1 MDFKYLT
8 LSSKIRQY
16 TNTNVLH
23 FLAIICSV
31 IFPLGIPQLCFAQK
45 VYSVGHD
52 YQADVK
58 VFVVD
63 KDYRADLIV
72 YKTEKSHRAK
82 ADENKGIW
90 YFCSTPSQADKKV
103 FFVDKEYR
111 ADLKV
116 FFTDKEYR
124 AGWKKNDKKHL
135 IY

>member
-1 MDFKYLT
+1 MCKMI
-8 LSSKIRQY
+8 SSKYVSEIKGQLIQLILIF
-16 TNTNVLH
+16 V
-23 FLAIICSV
+23 AI
-31 IFPLGIPQLCFAQK
+31 LCLFTIVSLAQK
-45 VYSVGHD
+45 VYSVDHD

-72 YKTEKSHRAK
+72 YKTDKSHRAK
-82 ADENKGIW
+82 ANENKGIW

-135 IY
+135 MY

>member
-1 MDFKYLT
+1 MIMRRLRLYIIVTMAVLSYLASNRS
-8 LSSKIRQY
+8 L
-16 TNTNVLH
+16 
-23 FLAIICSV
+23 
-31 IFPLGIPQLCFAQK
+31 AQK
-45 VYSVGHD
+45 IYTVDHD

-58 VFVVD
+58 AFVVD

-72 YKTEKSHRAK
+72 YKTDKSHRAK
-82 ADENKGIW
+82 ANENKGIW

-124 AGWKKNDKKHL
+124 AGWKKNDKKFL
-135 IY
+135 MY